1 MNKNSGEK
9 IGARVVENSV
19 QTHVIKL
26 LGREEEAKNEHNSTI
41 RKSMVQNEVRF
52 YRNFYKSLCAHEYNS
67 EGDKVFVYFIKNNE
81 TLISSFAKTK
91 GRDELYERLKKLYER
106 QKETGERLCDT
117 KWKELESNAN
127 TIIRGDAEREYEI
140 YRFENVVDE
149 GKSIASFFKKLDS
162 KWKKM
167 MICYS
172 RILEILLDSE
182 FPIKNISDKLKE
194 GFELKKTKYEELKR
208 NKLKSY
214 IYERDNIYLNLYLY
228 ARGRYIKYFYIDLIP
243 DFSLF
248 KDIVNYEYTLKK
260 EYYSLKD
267 VAKTYAIML
276 GRTEEDGWKKVYQNI
291 TKQFQKLN
299 YVEKFKEVPKS
310 IFYFNVEWAIPG
322 NHEEH
327 INYDIRHEELGEVL
341 TTYMFFKRKN
351 YREEDYR
358 EEELEGL
365 LRDVYGRLLDCI
377 VKYGEHSK
385 AVEVVKEIG
394 DYYRKEFHEIFDRSD
409 RDYQEDILEALFGG
423 LERIFTLSIGAP
435 QGAVYGY
442 SIEEVRKLVTSKPL
456 NRSERKDPTENFD
469 FGDLK
474 PQELENIKQ
483 DDESENIR

>member
-9 IGARVVENSV
+9 TGARVVENSV

-91 GRDELYERLKKLYER
+91 GRDELYERLEKLYEK

-127 TIIRGDAEREYEI
+127 TIKRGDAEREYEI

-182 FPIKNISDKLKE
+182 FQIKNISDKLKE
-194 GFELKKTKYEELKR
+194 GFELEKTKYEELKR

-243 DFSLF
+243 CIFRKNCAS
-248 KDIVNYEYTLKK
+248 VP
-260 EYYSLKD
+260 
-267 VAKTYAIML
+267 
-276 GRTEEDGWKKVYQNI
+276 EER
-291 TKQFQKLN
+291 
-299 YVEKFKEVPKS
+299 S
-310 IFYFNVEWAIPG
+310 AIP
-322 NHEEH
+322 
-327 INYDIRHEELGEVL
+327 L
-341 TTYMFFKRKN
+341 
-351 YREEDYR
+351 
-358 EEELEGL
+358 
-365 LRDVYGRLLDCI
+365 
-377 VKYGEHSK
+377 
-385 AVEVVKEIG
+385 
-394 DYYRKEFHEIFDRSD
+394 
-409 RDYQEDILEALFGG
+409 Q
-423 LERIFTLSIGAP
+423 
-435 QGAVYGY
+435 
-442 SIEEVRKLVTSKPL
+442 
-456 NRSERKDPTENFD
+456 TEQSSA
-469 FGDLK
+469 G
-474 PQELENIKQ
+474 
-483 DDESENIR
+483 